1 MPLKDTVITSGPFYH
16 LPVVFSKIKTTKGGL
31 ISMLIHTFSIFW
43 KHTSHHT
50 TEIDDVKNDFV
61 LLSSLSIPKNVYSS
75 TIYFAVHV
83 YFNLTSSSLIT
94 SSTDNID
101 SNNNDSDNNNIS
113 NDDNNPYHHNCDD

>member
-1 MPLKDTVITSGPFYH
+1 
-16 LPVVFSKIKTTKGGL
+16 
-31 ISMLIHTFSIFW
+31 MLIHTFSIFW

-61 LLSSLSIPKNVYSS
+61 LLSSLSIPKNVYRS